1 MPKHIITP
9 EQLHKYHTDTIITS
23 SMGETEDK
31 KLIIRTFLDK
41 NQFGNT
47 RANTYFMVF
56 NKDIIKCNTL
66 YLDEAIKI
74 YNKL

>member
-9 EQLHKYHTDTIITS
+9 EQLHKYTTDTIVAS
-23 SMGETEDK
+23 STGDKVNK

-56 NKDIIKCNTL
+56 NNDVIKCNTL
-66 YLDEAIKI
+66 YLDEAITT
-74 YNKL
+74 YNKY